1 MKFYQNKNF
10 QLYAIGGVATIGLIL
25 LLKKMIKPDYS
36 KYKWYNNSRTRGYY
50 DKLHPKFKPLI
61 AKWFTKVENAGMEVY
76 PTSGYRSFQEQIQLH
91 NQNSSNA
98 RPGYSYHNFGLA
110 IDVNIFR
117 NGLNIAQKSDTCQH
131 WKNTGV
137 VDMAEKTGIRW
148 KCDFGSY
155 HDPVHFD
162 LVFPNINTTILRE
175 RVLSGKVDKN
185 GYVII

>member
-1 MKFYQNKNF
+1 MKFYQNKQF
-10 QLYAIGGVATIGLIL
+10 QIYAGSVLIGVSLIV
-25 LLKKMIKPDYS
+25 LLKKLMKKDYS
-36 KYKWYNNSRTRGYY
+36 KTKWWNNTRTKSFY
-50 DKLHPKFKPLI
+50 DRLHPKFKSKI
-61 AKWFTKVENAGMEVY
+61 AEWFTKVENAGMEVY
-76 PTSGYRSFQEQIQLH
+76 PTSGYRSFEEQIILH

-117 NGLNIAQKSDTCQH
+117 NGVNIAKKNQSCQH
-131 WKNTGV
+131 WKDTGV
-137 VDMAEKTGIRW
+137 VKMAQDSGIRW
-148 KCDFGSY
+148 LCDFGSY

-162 LVFPNINTTILRE
+162 LVFPGLNTTILRE